1 MQLGA
6 PPERALFLEM
16 MAVERGAASH
26 TLDAYGRDLDQLG
39 AFLRARGVGLCEAKA
54 TDLSAYVAHLADG
67 ERAPST
73 VARRI
78 SCARQFY
85 RFLVI
90 EGHRGDDPSA
100 ELGGPRPR
108 RPLPRLLGPEEVVRL
123 IEAAYAMEGAAGL
136 RLQALLELLYATG
149 LRASELVGLP
159 LSALA
164 PDRSS
169 LLVRGKGGRERLVPV
184 GRAARRAL
192 EAYLE
197 VRPSL
202 ESRGRRKTAWLFPSS
217 SSAQGYL
224 TRQRLGQLLKELAFE
239 AGIPP
244 ERVSPH
250 VLRHAF
256 ATHLLEGGADLRAVQ
271 AMLGH
276 VDIGTT
282 QIYTHVQAE
291 RLARTVHE
299 HHPLAR
305 SKPG

>member
-1 MQLGA
+1 
-6 PPERALFLEM
+6 M
-16 MAVERGAASH
+16 MAVERGAAAH
-26 TLDAYGRDLDQLG
+26 TLDAYGRDLDHLA
-39 AFLRARGVGLCEAKA
+39 AFLRARGPGLCDASPD
-54 TDLSAYVAHLADG
+54 DLSAYVAHLGAGD
-67 ERAPST
+67 RAPST
-73 VARRI
+73 TARRI
-78 SCARQFY
+78 SCLRQFY
-85 RFLVI
+85 RFLVV

-100 ELGGPRPR
+100 ELGGPRPK
-108 RPLPRLLGPEEVVRL
+108 RPLPRLLSPDEVVRL
-123 IEAAYAMEGAAGL
+123 IEAAYAMEGAPGL

-184 GRAARRAL
+184 GRAARTAL
-192 EAYLE
+192 EAYLA
-197 VRPSL
+197 VRLSL
-202 ESRGRRKTAWLFPSS
+202 ESGKGRRTAWLFPSA
-217 SSAQGYL
+217 SSAQGFL
-224 TRQRLGQLLKELAFE
+224 TRQRLGQLLKELAIE
-239 AGIPP
+239 AGIAP

-276 VDIGTT
+276 ADIGTT

-291 RLARTVHE
+291 RLARTVLD

-305 SKPG
+305 AKPA